1 MHVNP
6 ADETLPETR
15 RLSSGQQWR
24 WVGIAAAM
32 VIGVLILITVI
43 GKLTHKEEV
52 PPPPPPPGTLRLSK
66 DQLDAMP
73 TMRVGLGASGDQTM
87 ATGAIT
93 VDGTRSTPVLMPYA
107 GQVVRVLADAG
118 QVVRQGQPLLLIKT
132 SDFVDARSGLFSVRA
147 AYQNAQA
154 QLVAAQRNA
163 DRQQQIYETAGGA
176 LKDYQQ
182 AKADLAA
189 AQATARTA
197 AASLGAARD
206 KLAILGKS
214 QGEINRLENV
224 GEVSGIHD
232 ITTLHAPISGVI
244 ASRDVA
250 AGQYVSQGGDK
261 PVMTITDPS
270 RVWLVAQVAESDA
283 ENVRVGDPVEVT
295 TPAVPG
301 RVFHATIDLVGA
313 ALDPQTHRLPV
324 RASIP
329 NPDKALK
336 PQMFASFAIKHL
348 NAGEAIRVPAA
359 AVIHEG
365 DTARV
370 WIMRPDGLLVARDV
384 KTGDSANGLVTITS
398 GLKPGEKIVTSGALF
413 VNEAGIGE

>member
-24 WVGIAAAM
+24 WVGIAAAV

-132 SDFVDARSGLFSVRA
+132 SDFVDARSGLFSARA

-301 RVFHATIDLVGA
+301 RIFHATIDLVGA

-336 PQMFASFAIKHL
+336 PQMFASFAIHHL

>member
-24 WVGIAAAM
+24 WVGIAAAV

-132 SDFVDARSGLFSVRA
+132 SDFVDARSGLFSARA

-370 WIMRPDGLLVARDV
+370 WIERPDGLLVARDV

>member
-15 RLSSGQQWR
+15 HLSSGQQWR
-24 WVGIAAAM
+24 WVGIAAAV

-132 SDFVDARSGLFSVRA
+132 SDFVDARSGLFSARA

-214 QGEINRLENV
+214 QGEINRLENI

-336 PQMFASFAIKHL
+336 PQMFASFAIHHL

-384 KTGDSANGLVTITS
+384 QTGDSANGLVTITS

>member
-1 MHVNP
+1 MHANP

-24 WVGIAAAM
+24 WLGIAAA
-32 VIGVLILITVI
+32 VLVGVLILISVV
-43 GKLTHKEEV
+43 GKLTHKEET
-52 PPPPPPPGTLRLSK
+52 PPAPPPPGTLRLSK
-66 DQLDAMP
+66 DQLAAMP
-73 TMRVGLGASGDQTM
+73 TMQVGLGASGDQTM

-93 VDGTRSTPVLMPYA
+93 VDATRSTPVLMPFA
-107 GQVVRVLADAG
+107 GQVVRLLADAG

-132 SDFVDARSGLFSVRA
+132 TDFVDARSGLFSARA

-154 QLVAAQRNA
+154 QLLAAQRNA

-189 AQATARTA
+189 AQASARTA
-197 AASLGAARD
+197 AAALGAARD

-214 QGEINRLENV
+214 QGEISRMENA
-224 GEVSGIHD
+224 GALSGIHD
-232 ITTLHAPISGVI
+232 ITTLYAPIGGVI

-283 ENVRVGDPVEVT
+283 QNVRVGDPVEVT
-295 TPAVPG
+295 TPALPG

-336 PQMFASFAIKHL
+336 PQMFASFAIQHR
-348 NAGEAIRVPAA
+348 NAGQAIRVPAA

-384 KTGDSANGLVTITS
+384 KTGDSANGLVTITA

-413 VNEAGIGE
+413 VNEAGLGE

>member
-1 MHVNP
+1 MHANP

-15 RLSSGQQWR
+15 RLSSAQQWR
-24 WVGIAAAM
+24 WVGIAAA
-32 VIGVLILITVI
+32 VLVGVLILITVI
-43 GKLTHKEEV
+43 GKLTHKEEM

-132 SDFVDARSGLFSVRA
+132 SDFVDARSGLFSARA

-182 AKADLAA
+182 ARADLAA
-189 AQATARTA
+189 AQASARTA

-295 TPAVPG
+295 TPALPG

-336 PQMFASFAIKHL
+336 PQMFASFAIKHR

-365 DTARV
+365 DAARV

-384 KTGDSANGLVTITS
+384 TTGESSNGLVTITS

>member
-24 WVGIAAAM
+24 WVGIAAAV

-132 SDFVDARSGLFSVRA
+132 SDFVDARSGLFSARA

-214 QGEINRLENV
+214 QGEINRLEHV

-384 KTGDSANGLVTITS
+384 QTGDSANGLVTITS

>member
-132 SDFVDARSGLFSVRA
+132 SDFVDARSGLFSARA

>member
-24 WVGIAAAM
+24 WVGIAAAV

-132 SDFVDARSGLFSVRA
+132 SDFVDARSGLFSARA

>member
-1 MHVNP
+1 MHANP

-15 RLSSGQQWR
+15 RLSSAQQWR
-24 WVGIAAAM
+24 WVAIAAA
-32 VIGVLILITVI
+32 VLVGALLLITLI

-52 PPPPPPPGTLRLSK
+52 PPAPPPAGTLRLSK
-66 DQLDAMP
+66 EQLAAMP
-73 TMRVGLGASGDQTM
+73 TIRVGLGASGAQTM
-87 ATGAIT
+87 ATGSIT
-93 VDGTRSTPVLMPYA
+93 ADATRSTPVLMPYA

-132 SDFVDARSGLFSVRA
+132 SDFVDARSSLFSAQA

-197 AASLGAARD
+197 AAARGAARD
-206 KLAILGKS
+206 KLAVLGKS
-214 QGEINRLENV
+214 QGEINRLEHS
-224 GEVSGIHD
+224 GQGSGIHD
-232 ITTLHAPISGVI
+232 ITTLVAPISGVV

-250 AGQYVSQGGDK
+250 PGQYVSQGGDK

-313 ALDPQTHRLPV
+313 ALDPETHRLPV

-336 PQMFASFAIKHL
+336 PQMFASFAIQHL

-370 WIMRPDGLLVARDV
+370 WIERPDGLLVARDV
-384 KTGDSANGLVTITS
+384 TTGDSANGLVTITS

>member
-24 WVGIAAAM
+24 WVGIAAAV

-118 QVVRQGQPLLLIKT
+118 QVVREGQPLLLIKT
-132 SDFVDARSGLFSVRA
+132 SDFVDARSGLFSARA

>member
-24 WVGIAAAM
+24 WVGIAAAV

-132 SDFVDARSGLFSVRA
+132 SDFVDARSGLFSARA

-384 KTGDSANGLVTITS
+384 TTGDSANGLVTITS